1 MNILARE
8 GPDFKAFFEALP
20 GLHYVFLPDFTIVAA
35 SDAFLRATMTER
47 DDIVGRKIFDVFP
60 DNPDDPGATGPN
72 NLRASI
78 ARVLLRKIPDVMA
91 VQKYDIRKPKSEGGE
106 FEERYWLPM
115 NSPILD
121 ENREVR
127 FIIQSVEDVTEIVRL
142 KQQGI
147 EQERLRGEFNTEDKF
162 YKAFNANPEPI
173 SIATA
178 EGRYIDVNERFLQV
192 TGYRRS
198 EVIGRTFLDLKFWN
212 RAEDRARMLEVIE
225 EHGSVRD
232 MEIFFHTR
240 SGEKRSG
247 QISAVPIDIAGQKCI
262 ITIFKDVTEQKLLE
276 KQLRQ
281 AQKMEAI
288 GQLSGGI
295 AHDFNN
301 LLSVI
306 IGYTELI
313 EERLPN
319 EDPLHRE
326 CEQIKLAGQRAASLT
341 RQLLAFGRQQVMA
354 PAVLDLNIIVRNV
367 DKMLRRVIGENI
379 QMITEL
385 APNLGS
391 VKADQSQIEQV
402 LMNLA
407 VNARDAMPDGGKL
420 MIQTGNIDLDEDYA
434 LRHPPL
440 VAGPYVVLAV
450 CDTGTGMD
458 AETQS
463 HIFEPF
469 FTTKEIGKGTGLGLS
484 TVYGVVRQTGG
495 HIWVYSELNRGTTF
509 KIYLPQTG
517 ETAKLLT
524 PGTRASRSL
533 RGSETVLLV
542 EDEDALRNLARD
554 LLLAGGY
561 KVLEASDA
569 NSAIKLV
576 QNDSAPIDLMVTD
589 VVMPGMNGCALAV
602 HLASIRPDMKVIFMS
617 GYTGLTHPELL
628 TSGAPFLAKPFT
640 RESLLRIVRSVL
652 ESQPSLKSK

>member
-1 MNILARE
+1 
-8 GPDFKAFFEALP
+8 
-20 GLHYVFLPDFTIVAA
+20 
-35 SDAFLRATMTER
+35 
-47 DDIVGRKIFDVFP
+47 
-60 DNPDDPGATGPN
+60 
-72 NLRASI
+72 
-78 ARVLLRKIPDVMA
+78 
-91 VQKYDIRKPKSEGGE
+91 
-106 FEERYWLPM
+106 
-115 NSPILD
+115 
-121 ENREVR
+121 
-127 FIIQSVEDVTEIVRL
+127 
-142 KQQGI
+142 
-147 EQERLRGEFNTEDKF
+147 
-162 YKAFNANPEPI
+162 
-173 SIATA
+173 
-178 EGRYIDVNERFLQV
+178 
-192 TGYRRS
+192 
-198 EVIGRTFLDLKFWN
+198 
-212 RAEDRARMLEVIE
+212 
-225 EHGSVRD
+225 
-232 MEIFFHTR
+232 
-240 SGEKRSG
+240 
-247 QISAVPIDIAGQKCI
+247 
-262 ITIFKDVTEQKLLE
+262 
-276 KQLRQ
+276 
-281 AQKMEAI
+281 
-288 GQLSGGI
+288 
-295 AHDFNN
+295 
-301 LLSVI
+301 
-306 IGYTELI
+306 
-313 EERLPN
+313 
-319 EDPLHRE
+319 
-326 CEQIKLAGQRAASLT
+326 
-341 RQLLAFGRQQVMA
+341 MA

-402 LMNLA
+402 LINLA

-495 HIWVYSELNRGTTF
+495 HICVYCELNRGTTF

-533 RGSETVLLV
+533 RGNETVLLV